1 MKRHI
6 SLLAIGLLSAT
17 PVQAEG
23 PSAQIRALYDSVP
36 EDRVRASPQAD
47 IQSHIEEMGRRRA
60 TDGDPLAVPELDVE
74 LILRQVG
81 ASDVLM
87 EPRVL
92 EAIARMPPGKAAEV
106 LRLIED
112 HRAGRNPVSDVPAL
126 SLSKEPEAESLP
138 LRGWVLARDENGAPY
153 IQNGD
158 DPASRLL
165 IVPSMILGDLG
176 RILSI
181 QDDPEGFRVTLE
193 SGEVLEGEV
202 RVAAPAE
209 APAPQSA
216 YEAERDAT
224 GEVGGPDTVPAGAA
238 PPAPQEAASGPVTAP
253 ASSLRPRPRPAG
265 LRVSAAPEPAA
276 PAVASVTADAEPAEG
291 RLTVRPRQR
300 PAGIGG

>member
-1 MKRHI
+1 MRRHI
-6 SLLAIGLLSAT
+6 SLLAIGLLSAA
-17 PVQAEG
+17 PVQAEA

-47 IQSHIEEMGRRRA
+47 ILSHIEEMGRRRA
-60 TDGDPLAVPELDVE
+60 TDGEPLAVPELDVE

-92 EAIARMPPGKAAEV
+92 EAIARMPPGRAAEV

-112 HRAGRNPVSDVPAL
+112 HRSGKNPVSDVPPL
-126 SLSKEPEAESLP
+126 SLSEEAETESLP

-193 SGEVLEGEV
+193 SGEVLEGEI
-202 RVAAPAE
+202 RVVAPAD
-209 APAPQSA
+209 APAPESA
-216 YEAERDAT
+216 EKAANEATSEADGGAT
-224 GEVGGPDTVPAGAA
+224 VMAGAA
-238 PPAPQEAASGPVTAP
+238 PSAPQEAASGQVAAP

-265 LRVSAAPEPAA
+265 LQVSATPEP
-276 PAVASVTADAEPAEG
+276 PAVDAVSAGAEPAEG
-291 RLTVRPRQR
+291 RSTVRPRQR